1 MDFNNITPEQREA
14 ILAAQKNE
22 ITEYHIY
29 TKLSASIKDQHNKE
43 VLAEIA
49 DEELAHYKFW
59 QRITRQDMKP
69 DRWKVWLYFIIS
81 RVFGLTFGVKLMEK
95 GEQRAEEVY
104 SKLADTMP
112 EIQKIV
118 QDEDRHEKKLTELIE
133 EEHLNYVGS
142 MVLGLNDALVELTGT
157 LAGLTFALQ
166 NTRLIALSGFITGIA
181 ASFSMAASEYL
192 STKSEGESQI
202 PIKAAI
208 YTGLAYVFTVL
219 FLIFPYLLFESYF
232 LCLGLTVINAVLVI
246 LIFNFYVS
254 VAKDL
259 DFKRRFLEMVSISLG
274 VAALSFL
281 IGFLVRVFLGVEV

>member
-1 MDFNNITPEQREA
+1 MDFNDLTPEQREA

-192 STKSEGESQI
+192 STKSEGEAQS
-202 PIKAAI
+202 PIKAAV
-208 YTGLAYVFTVL
+208 YTGLAYVLTVL

>member
-14 ILAAQKNE
+14 ILVAQKNE

-29 TKLSASIKDQHNKE
+29 TKLSASIKDEHNKE

-118 QDEDRHEKKLTELIE
+118 QDEDRHERKLMELIE

-192 STKSEGESQI
+192 STKSEGEAHS
-202 PIKAAI
+202 PIKAAV
-208 YTGLAYVFTVL
+208 YTGLAYVLTVL
-219 FLIFPYLLFESYF
+219 FLIFPYLLFEDYF
-232 LCLGLTVINAVLVI
+232 LCLGFTAINAVLVI

-281 IGFLVRVFLGVEV
+281 IGLMVRVFLGVEV

>member
-1 MDFNNITPEQREA
+1 MDFNDLTPQQRED

-104 SKLADTMP
+104 TKLADTMP
-112 EIQKIV
+112 EIHKIV
-118 QDEDRHEKKLTELIE
+118 QDEDRHEKKLMELIE

-157 LAGLTFALQ
+157 LAGLIFALQ

-192 STKSEGESQI
+192 SIKSEGESQI

-274 VAALSFL
+274 VAVLSFL

>member
-1 MDFNNITPEQREA
+1 MGFMELTHRQKEA
-14 ILAAQKNE
+14 ILMAQKNE

-29 TKLSASIKDQHNKE
+29 TKLSASIKDQHNRE

-49 DEELAHYKFW
+49 NEELAHYRFW
-59 QRITRQDMKP
+59 QRITQQNIKP
-69 DRWKVWLYFIIS
+69 NRWKVWLYFIIS
-81 RVFGLTFGVKLMEK
+81 RIFGLTFGIKLMEK
-95 GEQRAEEVY
+95 GERRAEEVY
-104 SKLADTMP
+104 AKLADTMP
-112 EIQKIV
+112 EIHKIV
-118 QDEDRHEKKLTELIE
+118 QDEDRHEKKLVDLIN

-192 STKSEGESQI
+192 STKSQEGDQS
-202 PIKAAI
+202 PIKAAT
-208 YTGLAYVFTVL
+208 YTGIAYIFTVL
-219 FLIFPYLLFESYF
+219 FLIFPYLLFGHYF
-232 LCLGLTVINAVLVI
+232 LCLCLTVINAVLVI

-274 VAALSFL
+274 VAALSFV

>member
-14 ILAAQKNE
+14 ILMAQKNE

-104 SKLADTMP
+104 TQLADTMP
-112 EIQKIV
+112 EIHKIV

>member
-1 MDFNNITPEQREA
+1 MDFNDLTPEQREA

-142 MVLGLNDALVELTGT
+142 IVLGLNDALVELTGT

-192 STKSEGESQI
+192 STKSEGEAQS
-202 PIKAAI
+202 PIKAAV
-208 YTGLAYVFTVL
+208 YTGLAYVLTVL